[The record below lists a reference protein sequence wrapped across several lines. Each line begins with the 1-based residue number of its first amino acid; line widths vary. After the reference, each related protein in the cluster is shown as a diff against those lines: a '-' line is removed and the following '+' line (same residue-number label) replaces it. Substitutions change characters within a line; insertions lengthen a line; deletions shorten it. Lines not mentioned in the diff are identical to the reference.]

1 MADQRFRGSAV
12 DLARCCRRGAGLR
25 PDAQDQHR
33 QAACPLVVPA
43 GLHALRS
50 HPDNAG
56 NQAASADAAL
66 LSNAA
71 RPAALRRRFRTGL
84 INEGSREVNSRIVLI
99 ASTVSTSIMMV
110 RPVSRSIA
118 PWMLRRSRP
127 LLCSTATGTSFGAQ
141 QPTGRTAW
149 VGCTASAKITAS
161 SVGRWFSWSSYVLM
175 NAACFAGSSL
185 RETAFG
191 LRC

>member
-84 INEGSREVNSRIVLI
+84 INEGSREDPTRKNDISEPTKNR
-99 ASTVSTSIMMV
+99 
-110 RPVSRSIA
+110 
-118 PWMLRRSRP
+118 
-127 LLCSTATGTSFGAQ
+127 ATGTWTIYLVHRVSGPNGEFLGLILGAMEM
-141 QPTGRTAW
+141 RY
-149 VGCTASAKITAS
+149 
-161 SVGRWFSWSSYVLM
+161 F
-175 NAACFAGSSL
+175 
-185 RETAFG
+185 EAFY
-191 LRC
+191 

>member
-84 INEGSREVNSRIVLI
+84 INEGSREGQILVALGVLDFVDANRMDRIEGAVLQPPL
-99 ASTVSTSIMMV
+99 SD
-110 RPVSRSIA
+110 
-118 PWMLRRSRP
+118 MLYGMADLFP
-127 LLCSTATGTSFGAQ
+127 
-141 QPTGRTAW
+141 
-149 VGCTASAKITAS
+149 GCTK
-161 SVGRWFSWSSYVLM
+161 R
-175 NAACFAGSSL
+175 
-185 RETAFG
+185 
-191 LRC
+191 